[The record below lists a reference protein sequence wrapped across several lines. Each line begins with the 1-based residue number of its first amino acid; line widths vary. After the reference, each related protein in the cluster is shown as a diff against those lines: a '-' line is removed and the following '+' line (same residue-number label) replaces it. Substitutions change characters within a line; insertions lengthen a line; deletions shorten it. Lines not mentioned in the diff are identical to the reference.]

1 MRGTDHSLTLFDRA
15 YFSAAVLLA
24 RQGAGE
30 QRHWLMRAKDKLRYQ
45 VLQTHGAGDWLIE
58 MPVSAQARQQQATL
72 PARWQARL
80 IEVRV
85 AGRPR
90 RFLTSLLDAARYP
103 AEQLAHSYVQRW
115 EIELVSREIKQ
126 SLQAG
131 EFVLCGKQ
139 AALVRQERW
148 GVLLA
153 YSLLRIGFH
162 VAAIAIT
169 DVLRFA
175 PLESAGTL
183 PRWLALLFEQ
193 AKLFILPPR
202 REGRAFPRVV
212 KAWARK
218 YPRKNASQR

>member
-1 MRGTDHSLTLFDRA
+1 M
-15 YFSAAVLLA
+15 
-24 RQGAGE
+24 
-30 QRHWLMRAKDKLRYQ
+30 
-45 VLQTHGAGDWLIE
+45 
-58 MPVSAQARQQQATL
+58 
-72 PARWQARL
+72 
-80 IEVRV
+80 
-85 AGRPR
+85 
-90 RFLTSLLDAARYP
+90 
-103 AEQLAHSYVQRW
+103 
-115 EIELVSREIKQ
+115 LVSGFIRPLQEIKQ

-131 EFVLCGKQ
+131 EFVLRSKQ
-139 AALVRQERW
+139 AALVRQELW

-153 YSLLRIGFH
+153 YTLLRRLMRQMAEQAPVAPQRIGFH

-183 PRWLALLFEQ
+183 PRRLALLFEQ

-202 REGRAFPRVV
+202 REGRAFPRMV